1 MHLHDPSGP
10 SVCATPEV
18 SVFTRSRRRAMISL
32 GLSAVLALTGCAAPA
47 GSPSSTP
54 PDATGSIGPTLT
66 ASPVT
71 VVSPSPNATASPS
84 EAAAFPVTLTD
95 DDGTSVP
102 LDAEPQHIVSL
113 TPANTE
119 ILFELGAGERVVAT
133 DESSD
138 YPADAASLPRVTS
151 FGAAG
156 FTIDVEQI
164 VALDADL
171 VVAGGNGGTPP
182 DAIAQLRDLDIP
194 VLVVYAPSIE
204 GVYHDI
210 QLIGQATGE
219 GAAATT
225 LTTEMRAE
233 IDAIQAAVTGS
244 GTRPRTYYE
253 VGYTDTTGQ
262 IFAPANQ
269 SFLAEMI
276 TAAGGDV
283 ITTGDPVSYEIPLEK
298 LIKADPELILLG
310 VNPFYTPTPEAV
322 KGRPG
327 WKVMTAVKNDAIRIV
342 QDTEITRPGP
352 RLPIGLRN
360 LAAAIRPDVTLPV
373 AP

>member
-1 MHLHDPSGP
+1 MS
-10 SVCATPEV
+10 
-18 SVFTRSRRRAMISL
+18 TRSRRRAVIAL
-32 GLSAVLALTGCAAPA
+32 GLSAAFVLTGCAAPA
-47 GSPSSTP
+47 GSPVSTP
-54 PDATGSIGPTLT
+54 SDAPGSIAPALS
-66 ASPVT
+66 ASPVA
-71 VVSPSPNATASPS
+71 VVSPSPSPS
-84 EAAAFPVTLTD
+84 VSPTEAAAFPVTVTD
-95 DDGTSVP
+95 DDGTAVS
-102 LDAEPQHIVSL
+102 LEAEPQHIVSL

-119 ILFELGAGERVVAT
+119 ILFELGAGGRVVAT

-156 FTIDVEQI
+156 FSIDVEQI

-210 QLIGQATGE
+210 ELIGQATGE

-244 GTRPRTYYE
+244 GTTPRTYYE

-262 IFAPANQ
+262 IFAPADQ

-276 TAAGGDV
+276 TAAGGDA
-283 ITTGDPVSYEIPLEK
+283 ITTGDPVSYELPLEK

-310 VNPFYTPTPEAV
+310 VNPFYAPTPEAV
-322 KGRPG
+322 KARSG

-352 RLPIGLRN
+352 RLPTGLRN